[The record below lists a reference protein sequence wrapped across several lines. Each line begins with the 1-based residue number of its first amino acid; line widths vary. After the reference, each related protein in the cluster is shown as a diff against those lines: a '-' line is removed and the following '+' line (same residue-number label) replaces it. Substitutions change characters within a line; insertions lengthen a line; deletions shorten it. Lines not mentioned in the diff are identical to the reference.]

1 MWLLPTAAA
10 TLALSLVN
18 VVQNGSPRA
27 VAPRITSRADVLA
40 LRRKHEFVAAWRA
53 GRPPRAFA
61 GRRFDGD
68 LVALGALAPAS
79 QLITHALF
87 APGRRWRGKLFFGS
101 GRAGVN
107 RFGGGALRRGFGAR
121 VAPSALD
128 GRPALVLDYAAPR
141 VGDAVWGRGAGMRDE
156 LREVSRRGARG
167 ERSLRALSGT
177 KLRRARRSPLVP
189 QVAPGVI
196 VGLGSMRATGGARNC
211 APFVLVDAGPAP
223 EARGGARGD
232 IARRR

>member
-1 MWLLPTAAA
+1 M
-10 TLALSLVN
+10 
-18 VVQNGSPRA
+18 
-27 VAPRITSRADVLA
+27 
-40 LRRKHEFVAAWRA
+40 
-53 GRPPRAFA
+53 
-61 GRRFDGD
+61 
-68 LVALGALAPAS
+68 
-79 QLITHALF
+79 
-87 APGRRWRGKLFFGS
+87 
-101 GRAGVN
+101 
-107 RFGGGALRRGFGAR
+107 
-121 VAPSALD
+121 
-128 GRPALVLDYAAPR
+128 LDYAAPR